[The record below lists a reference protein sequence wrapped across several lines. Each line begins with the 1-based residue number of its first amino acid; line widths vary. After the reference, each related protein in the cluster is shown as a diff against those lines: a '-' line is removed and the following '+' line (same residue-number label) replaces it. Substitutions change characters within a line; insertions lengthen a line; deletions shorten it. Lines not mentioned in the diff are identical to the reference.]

1 LVLTALLL
9 RNGGKLAFVAA
20 LVLAFLIPAQHE
32 VGGLLACLIL
42 AIGIV
47 ATKVL
52 KIPSSRWIACFV
64 VACASL
70 LIVIAAPAGHARALS
85 EGRHLWDFRHAPA
98 YAFDAFK
105 RGAGWLIAPIPLL
118 TAVCISLF
126 AGSMR
131 GTRELPLLP
140 RWVAP
145 LCLLGMVLTLASV
158 ITINIASGGTPP
170 TRLVAWY
177 QWVFWLLLVFATY
190 SGIPELIE
198 FGASH
203 TLRDSIVTASLAAIL
218 VLSVFT
224 STAFKSVAKDL
235 QGPARTWATNTSQQ
249 LSGRNGPAADSR
261 LSPKPANFVAPG
273 LSDDPAYWVNVCWV
287 NYVQK

>member
-1 LVLTALLL
+1 
-9 RNGGKLAFVAA
+9 
-20 LVLAFLIPAQHE
+20 
-32 VGGLLACLIL
+32 
-42 AIGIV
+42 
-47 ATKVL
+47 
-52 KIPSSRWIACFV
+52 
-64 VACASL
+64 
-70 LIVIAAPAGHARALS
+70 
-85 EGRHLWDFRHAPA
+85 
-98 YAFDAFK
+98 
-105 RGAGWLIAPIPLL
+105 
-118 TAVCISLF
+118 
-126 AGSMR
+126 
-131 GTRELPLLP
+131 
-140 RWVAP
+140 
-145 LCLLGMVLTLASV
+145 
-158 ITINIASGGTPP
+158 
-170 TRLVAWY
+170 
-177 QWVFWLLLVFATY
+177 LVFAPD